1 MRSGPAEL
9 LQFGHV
15 HGVLEDVGHGA
26 LVIDDRRVGRTPET
40 ILDLAVAV
48 LGPGHPTA
56 DEREDVRFPGR
67 EDTLEGLPQQRRALV
82 ARIVGIVRK
91 RVEDILADQ
100 LFKASSRDVQIRV
113 VGRDKAQ
120 LPIQDHVGIRRV
132 LKESQEVH
140 CGRHA
145 QWSSLLPGSCEL
157 PVDRSEFSA
166 ASSRL

>member
-26 LVIDDRRVGRTPET
+26 LIIEDRRVGRTPET

-48 LGPGHPTA
+48 LGPGHPVA

-100 LFKASSRDVQIRV
+100 LFKAREGYMSYSQAKFYETHWEKNLAPMGADFIV
-113 VGRDKAQ
+113 A
-120 LPIQDHVGIRRV
+120 LWETYFAPPPPP
-132 LKESQEVH
+132 LK
-140 CGRHA
+140 
-145 QWSSLLPGSCEL
+145 P
-157 PVDRSEFSA
+157 
-166 ASSRL
+166 